1 MTPHTT
7 IIVLGSLLE
16 QCMRD
21 DELDLITIRVS
32 GDNILLDKPMPGST
46 QPSVVIRPEHYI
58 TAIVVV
64 SRLIGESPTWDE
76 LRSHLMWKLSFATT
90 SRHDHDNNQ

>member
-21 DELDLITIRVS
+21 DDLDLITIRAD
-32 GDNILLDKPMPGST
+32 GDNILLNKTVALNP
-46 QPSVVIRPEHYI
+46 QPPVVIRPEHYI

-90 SRHDHDNNQ
+90 SRHDHDNEQ